1 MRKLGNLKMRKVLL
15 LALTMVALVSCRK
28 SDDDNNGNS
37 TADYE
42 LSADGRTLIKWKNAN
57 TTVLDMQA
65 DEKLRNV
72 NTIGKEAF
80 KEHQNLQSITFPNN
94 LKEIE
99 ESAFEEASLS
109 GTVTF
114 NTNATVVFG
123 DKAFFKTKIRKLSL
137 PNVKRLPYSVLSM
150 SYNLEEL
157 HFNKVEI
164 LGFGAIGWN
173 YLKEINL
180 ENTGL
185 TDIETVGI
193 SGCTEMK
200 SVVLPATLKT
210 IGYDAFGYCQ
220 QLKTVTINAVNPPA
234 LVNNPFRATRIEKIY
249 VPKNSVEQYKRATF
263 WSAFSDKIY
272 PKVQ

>member
-15 LALTMVALVSCRK
+15 LALIGFALVSCRK

-57 TTVLDMQA
+57 TTLLDMQA

-210 IGYDAFGYCQ
+210 IGYDAFWYCQ
-220 QLKTVTINAVNPPA
+220 QLTTITINAVNPPA

-272 PKVQ
+272 PKAQ